1 MKSIMTIFLF
11 VLFLCVESFSLPRFS
26 MKSGG
31 KCIDCHVNPT
41 GGNMR
46 NNSGWK
52 WGKNN
57 LSMWKMEEGEDA
69 DKVSNMIGDNVS
81 YGLDFRTQYLYSQE
95 KGKSDFQNMTGSIY
109 FNAQM
114 SEKLAIFARNDFVW
128 SIWEAYGVANILPNG
143 GYLKAGVFTPNY
155 GIRLDDH
162 TAYTRGGD
170 LGITHNSN
178 GGFIYEPRYVETGV
192 ELGFYFGEMAF
203 LTLSAGKQG
212 GLSSAAPFAK
222 DPSYTARLE
231 ITRELSD
238 NVNLLVGGNYASHK
252 ATLFPGWR
260 NYSYAGGFLGI
271 GMGDLTLLAEYD
283 VASNYRFTD
292 TTSNAIMVELAYK
305 IRRGLDAVV
314 RYDYY
319 DRNVD
324 GEGDKTAH
332 LVVGL
337 DYFPWSFMEIKPQ
350 YRLFMADDPTKKNSV
365 VLQFHFWY

>member
-1 MKSIMTIFLF
+1 MRTIVTLF
-11 VLFLCVESFSLPRFS
+11 FCVLFIGSEAFSLPRFA

-41 GGNMR
+41 GGTMR
-46 NNSGWK
+46 NEGGFK

-57 LSMWKMEEGEDA
+57 LSMWKMDREDDA
-69 DKVSNMIGDNVS
+69 AEVSNKIGSNVS
-81 YGLDFRTQYLYSQE
+81 YGLDFRTQFLYSQE
-95 KGKSDFQNMTGSIY
+95 KGRSDFQNMTGSLY
-109 FNAQM
+109 LNAEM
-114 SEKLAIFARNDFVW
+114 SEKLNIFARNDFVW
-128 SIWEAYGVANILPNG
+128 GIWEAYGIANLLPNG
-143 GYLKAGVFTPNY
+143 GYFKAGVFSPNY

-170 LGITHNSN
+170 FGLTHNSN

-192 ELGFYFGEMAF
+192 ELGYYFGEVAF
-203 LTLSAGKQG
+203 LTVSVGKPNSG
-212 GLSSAAPFAK
+212 GQFSK
-222 DPSYTARLE
+222 DPSYTARVE
-231 ITRELSD
+231 VTRELSD
-238 NVNLLVGGNYASHK
+238 NFNLLVGANYASHK

-260 NYSYAGGFLGI
+260 NYSYAGGFLGL

-292 TTSNAIMVELAYK
+292 TTSNAMMVELSYRIK
-305 IRRGLDAVV
+305 RGLDAVV

-319 DRNVD
+319 DRSAD
-324 GEGDKTAH
+324 GEGDVTSH
-332 LVVGL
+332 LVVGV

-350 YRLFMADDPTKKNSV
+350 FRLFMADDPTKKNSV